1 MKDLDLGGGEELLVK
16 GPCGLVPPKMTVKV
30 AYE

>member
-1 MKDLDLGGGEELLVK
+1 MKALGLGGGEELLVK
-16 GPCGLVPPKMTVKV
+16 GSCGLVPLKMTVKV